1 MTRNKANDVLKLVLA
16 ALFAAL
22 VCVATMVVR
31 IPMPATDGYANLGD
45 AIILISAFLMPP
57 YLAAGAAGI
66 GSMLAD
72 LLAGY
77 AEFAPGTFIIK
88 AAVAF
93 IAGNIFF
100 RFGKEKGVFSSLP
113 VMVIAGVVAECA
125 MVLGYFAY
133 EALILSYGMGAA
145 GSLLG
150 NVGQGIVGVVISC
163 TVTPLLMRNTE
174 VKNMMAKTWK

>member
-22 VCVATMVVR
+22 ICVATMLVR

-45 AIILISAFLMPP
+45 GIILISAFLMPP
-57 YLAAGAAGI
+57 YLAAAAAGI

-77 AEFAPGTFIIK
+77 AEFAPGTCIIK

-93 IAGNIFF
+93 IAGIIFF
-100 RFGKEKGVFSSLP
+100 RFGKEKGALHSLP
-113 VMVIAGVVAECA
+113 VMIIAGVAAECA

-133 EALILSYGMGAA
+133 EALVLSFGMGAA
-145 GSLLG
+145 GSILG
-150 NVGQGIVGVVISC
+150 NIGQGAVGVVVSC
-163 TVTPLLMRNTE
+163 AVTPLLMKNAE
-174 VKNMMAKTWK
+174 VKSMMAKTWK